1 MKQKVFYLFL
11 CIILCSSCDSYFKK
25 LDGID
30 YCVGW
35 INMPELTSVCYVYP
49 DTGGLVGITEGRITD
64 VYWNA
69 QYILAKQCEFYNDSI
84 RGYYIVKI
92 LPPVKKGVPY
102 KKIGPLSE
110 EEFIRL
116 KEELGLD
123 EREMNHLNLFKNRLF
138 WIW

>member
-1 MKQKVFYLFL
+1 MRLLNIFL
-11 CIILCSSCDSYFKK
+11 CAFLLSSCDSYSKK

-30 YCVGW
+30 FSVGW
-35 INMPELTSVCYVYP
+35 INMPELTSLCYDYP
-49 DTGGLVGITEGRITD
+49 NGGSCGITEGRITD

-123 EREMNHLNLFKNRLF
+123 EREMSHLNLFKNRLF

>member
-1 MKQKVFYLFL
+1 
-11 CIILCSSCDSYFKK
+11 
-25 LDGID
+25 
-30 YCVGW
+30 
-35 INMPELTSVCYVYP
+35 MPELTSLCYDYP
-49 DTGGLVGITEGRITD
+49 NGGSCGITEGRITD

-123 EREMNHLNLFKNRLF
+123 EREMSHLNLFKNRLF